1 MTMNNETKLTTEQR
15 LQRSIE
21 RNEAKLQK
29 AEEKRKQLKEQR
41 RALEKQ
47 AYENRLTTRAIML
60 EEFLQEPEI
69 LTNEDVQNYL
79 AYLFNYPAN
88 QQRLQKLI
96 ADVPHDQHQHRS
108 REGCACVNGSAVEL
122 GLQFHQAL
130 LLFRMLVSTLI
141 SRMNTNS
148 TTAVAMSASRCRS
161 VA

>member
-41 RALEKQ
+41 RELEKQ
-47 AYENRLTTRAIML
+47 AYENRLTTRAFML

-96 ADVPHDQHQHRS
+96 DDRKAQLAAT
-108 REGCACVNGSAVEL
+108 E
-122 GLQFHQAL
+122 
-130 LLFRMLVSTLI
+130 
-141 SRMNTNS
+141 
-148 TTAVAMSASRCRS
+148 
-161 VA
+161 

>member
-1 MTMNNETKLTTEQR
+1 MTNKTKMTAEQR
-15 LQRSIE
+15 LQRDIE

-41 RALEKQ
+41 RELEKQ

-60 EEFLQEPEI
+60 EEFLLEPEV

-96 ADVPHDQHQHRS
+96 VDRKAQRAAA
-108 REGCACVNGSAVEL
+108 E
-122 GLQFHQAL
+122 
-130 LLFRMLVSTLI
+130 
-141 SRMNTNS
+141 
-148 TTAVAMSASRCRS
+148 
-161 VA
+161 

>member
-1 MTMNNETKLTTEQR
+1 MTMNNETELTTEQR

-29 AEEKRKQLKEQR
+29 AEEKRKQLKGQR

-60 EEFLQEPEI
+60 EELPQEPEI
-69 LTNEDVQNYL
+69 LTNEDVRNYL

-96 ADVPHDQHQHRS
+96 ADRKAQ
-108 REGCACVNGSAVEL
+108 
-122 GLQFHQAL
+122 QAA
-130 LLFRMLVSTLI
+130 I
-141 SRMNTNS
+141 E
-148 TTAVAMSASRCRS
+148 
-161 VA
+161 

>member
-15 LQRSIE
+15 IQRSIE
-21 RNEAKLQK
+21 HNEAKLQK

-69 LTNEDVQNYL
+69 LTNEDVRNYL
-79 AYLFNYPAN
+79 TYLFNYPSN

-96 ADVPHDQHQHRS
+96 ADRKAQ
-108 REGCACVNGSAVEL
+108 
-122 GLQFHQAL
+122 QAA
-130 LLFRMLVSTLI
+130 TE
-141 SRMNTNS
+141 
-148 TTAVAMSASRCRS
+148 
-161 VA
+161 

>member
-15 LQRSIE
+15 IQRSIE
-21 RNEAKLQK
+21 HNEAKLQK

-47 AYENRLTTRAIML
+47 AYENRLTPRAIML

-69 LTNEDVQNYL
+69 LTNEDVRNYL

-96 ADVPHDQHQHRS
+96 ADRKAQ
-108 REGCACVNGSAVEL
+108 
-122 GLQFHQAL
+122 QAA
-130 LLFRMLVSTLI
+130 TE
-141 SRMNTNS
+141 
-148 TTAVAMSASRCRS
+148 
-161 VA
+161 

>member
-15 LQRSIE
+15 IQRSIE
-21 RNEAKLQK
+21 HNEAKLQK

-69 LTNEDVQNYL
+69 LTNEDVRNYL
-79 AYLFNYPAN
+79 AYLFNYQAN

-96 ADVPHDQHQHRS
+96 ADRKAQ
-108 REGCACVNGSAVEL
+108 
-122 GLQFHQAL
+122 QAA
-130 LLFRMLVSTLI
+130 TE
-141 SRMNTNS
+141 
-148 TTAVAMSASRCRS
+148 
-161 VA
+161 

>member
-15 LQRSIE
+15 IQRSIE
-21 RNEAKLQK
+21 HNEAKLQK
-29 AEEKRKQLKEQR
+29 AEVKRKQLKEQR

-69 LTNEDVQNYL
+69 LTNEDVRNYL

-96 ADVPHDQHQHRS
+96 ADRKAQ
-108 REGCACVNGSAVEL
+108 
-122 GLQFHQAL
+122 QAA
-130 LLFRMLVSTLI
+130 TE
-141 SRMNTNS
+141 
-148 TTAVAMSASRCRS
+148 
-161 VA
+161 

>member
-15 LQRSIE
+15 IQRSIE
-21 RNEAKLQK
+21 HNEAKLQK

-69 LTNEDVQNYL
+69 LTNADVRNYL

-96 ADVPHDQHQHRS
+96 ADRKAQ
-108 REGCACVNGSAVEL
+108 
-122 GLQFHQAL
+122 QAA
-130 LLFRMLVSTLI
+130 TE
-141 SRMNTNS
+141 
-148 TTAVAMSASRCRS
+148 
-161 VA
+161 